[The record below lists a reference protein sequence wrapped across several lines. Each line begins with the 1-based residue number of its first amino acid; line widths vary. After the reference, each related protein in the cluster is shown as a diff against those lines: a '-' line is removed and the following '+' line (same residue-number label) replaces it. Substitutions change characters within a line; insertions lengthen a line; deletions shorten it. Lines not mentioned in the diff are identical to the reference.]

1 MKRVKEL
8 GEEKPRLSL
17 YQGLFLLRFLGSHSS
32 FSSLPPIKENCS
44 DLHGPDSL
52 PYSFLHSVPFRF
64 LSSFPAV
71 FGAFSPSF
79 REREEEERDF
89 FFHPSSARLTFRP
102 ARSTQFSASPGFI
115 KSLSSSHS
123 ERGPFRYFVV
133 GLFLFRF
140 FSRADLLHIAVSF
153 SGSLQFPPK
162 PSLPISRWGR
172 KGVKVE
178 HAGWNWFPQCSTVSH
193 KSGGK
198 GEGTCDNVVPWRSGF
213 ISYYVPRSDL
223 SHFFA
228 EPSESLRAGECG
240 EGGGR
245 SADGSCEQEKTTTR
259 LLLTSVRL
267 NFAPG
272 SHGDLEERP
281 SRCDSVMRTRL
292 KIK

>member
-8 GEEKPRLSL
+8 SEEKPRLSL

-64 LSSFPAV
+64 LSSFRAA

-140 FSRADLLHIAVSF
+140 FSRADLLHNAVSF

-162 PSLPISRWGR
+162 PALPISRWGR
-172 KGVKVE
+172 KGEKVE
-178 HAGWNWFPQCSTVSH
+178 HERLELVPSVFHGVPQ
-193 KSGGK
+193 KW
-198 GEGTCDNVVPWRSGF
+198 GEGRGNMRQRCSVAKRLYLVRRST
-213 ISYYVPRSDL
+213 
-223 SHFFA
+223 
-228 EPSESLRAGECG
+228 
-240 EGGGR
+240 
-245 SADGSCEQEKTTTR
+245 Q
-259 LLLTSVRL
+259 
-267 NFAPG
+267 
-272 SHGDLEERP
+272 
-281 SRCDSVMRTRL
+281 
-292 KIK
+292 

>member
-64 LSSFPAV
+64 LSSFRAA

-123 ERGPFRYFVV
+123 ERETRSNTLLLASSCFVS
-133 GLFLFRF
+133 
-140 FSRADLLHIAVSF
+140 SRAQTCSTSPF
-153 SGSLQFPPK
+153 SGSLQFPLQ
-162 PSLPISRWGR
+162 PSLLISRWGR
-172 KGVKVE
+172 KEVKV
-178 HAGWNWFPQCSTVSH
+178 
-193 KSGGK
+193 
-198 GEGTCDNVVPWRSGF
+198 
-213 ISYYVPRSDL
+213 
-223 SHFFA
+223 
-228 EPSESLRAGECG
+228 
-240 EGGGR
+240 
-245 SADGSCEQEKTTTR
+245 
-259 LLLTSVRL
+259 
-267 NFAPG
+267 
-272 SHGDLEERP
+272 
-281 SRCDSVMRTRL
+281 
-292 KIK
+292 